1 MNMSTK
7 EKIIQAADSLF
18 SQGGYDA
25 ISTRDVAEISKTNKA
40 LIHYYFKNKEGL
52 FESVLNRY
60 FNSLSDTIE
69 NALLGEG
76 DLKTRL
82 MNLVESYIDFLKKNK
97 NYVRIIQ
104 REINGGK
111 YMNRVNQHMIHN
123 FRIVLKAIREAYPKT
138 RSGELTAEHVLI
150 SAYGMIITYFTC
162 SDILEKLLDTNP
174 MSEESFQTREKHIF
188 KMIDIV
194 INEVAKS

>member
-1 MNMSTK
+1 MNTK
-7 EKIIQAADSLF
+7 EKIIKAADLLF

-25 ISTRDVAEISKTNKA
+25 ISTRDVAEISNTNRA
-40 LIHYYFKNKEGL
+40 LINYYFKNKEGL

-60 FNSLSDTIE
+60 FASLSDAIE

-76 DLKTRL
+76 DLKARL
-82 MNLVESYIDFLKKNK
+82 INVVAAYMDFLKKNR
-97 NYVRIIQ
+97 NYVRIVQ

-111 YMNRVNQHMIHN
+111 YMDRVNQHMIHN

-138 RSGELTAEHVLI
+138 RSGVLAAEHVLI
-150 SAYGMIITYFTC
+150 SVYGMIITYFTC

-174 MSEESFQTREKHIF
+174 MSEENIQAREKHMF
-188 KMIDIV
+188 KMIDVV
-194 INEVAKS
+194 INEFANS